1 MFEIL
6 NLKYGVICAIVVLCT
21 VTTFQHFLLTPQ
33 RLEDNALMFPSVK
46 RKLQTPKEKPRDAQ
60 ERGAFD
66 VEERVED
73 LLLREG
79 DNLESWLVG
88 VGAQLE
94 NLLLFIWSLYLLS
107 VFLYTR
113 YSTAMYI
120 VQGGPGSWRGGAGW
134 RRSAPGG

>member
-33 RLEDNALMFPSVK
+33 RLGDNALMFPSVK
-46 RKLQTPKEKPRDAQ
+46 RKLERPKEKPRDAQ

-79 DNLESWLVG
+79 DNLESWLVE
-88 VGAQLE
+88 VGLVP
-94 NLLLFIWSLYLLS
+94 NSRICYCSFVLMVCIS
-107 VFLYTR
+107 VYE
-113 YSTAMYI
+113 I
-120 VQGGPGSWRGGAGW
+120 
-134 RRSAPGG
+134 

>member
-33 RLEDNALMFPSVK
+33 RLGDNALMFPSVK
-46 RKLQTPKEKPRDAQ
+46 RKLPTPKEKPRDAQ

-73 LLLREG
+73 LLLREEG
-79 DNLESWLVG
+79 NLESWLVG

-94 NLLLFIWSLYLLS
+94 NLLLLCIWSLY
-107 VFLYTR
+107 
-113 YSTAMYI
+113 
-120 VQGGPGSWRGGAGW
+120 
-134 RRSAPGG
+134 

>member
-6 NLKYGVICAIVVLCT
+6 NLKYGILCTIVVLCT
-21 VTTFQHFLLTPQ
+21 VTTFQHFLLVLQ

-46 RKLQTPKEKPRDAQ
+46 RKLERPKEKPKDAQ
-60 ERGAFD
+60 ERGGFD

-94 NLLLFIWSLYLLS
+94 NLLLFIWSLY
-107 VFLYTR
+107 
-113 YSTAMYI
+113 
-120 VQGGPGSWRGGAGW
+120 
-134 RRSAPGG
+134 

>member
-94 NLLLFIWSLYLLS
+94 NLLLLIWSL
-107 VFLYTR
+107 F
-113 YSTAMYI
+113 
-120 VQGGPGSWRGGAGW
+120 
-134 RRSAPGG
+134 

>member
-6 NLKYGVICAIVVLCT
+6 NLKYVVLCTIGVLCT
-21 VTTFQHFLLTPQ
+21 VTTFQHFHLALQ
-33 RLEDNALMFPSVK
+33 RLEDNASMFPSVK
-46 RKLQTPKEKPRDAQ
+46 RKLPTPKEKPRDVQ

-94 NLLLFIWSLYLLS
+94 NLLLFIWSLC
-107 VFLYTR
+107 
-113 YSTAMYI
+113 
-120 VQGGPGSWRGGAGW
+120 
-134 RRSAPGG
+134 

>member
-21 VTTFQHFLLTPQ
+21 VTTFQHFLLVLQ

-46 RKLQTPKEKPRDAQ
+46 RKLERPKEKLKDAQ

-79 DNLESWLVG
+79 DNLKSWLVG

-94 NLLLFIWSLYLLS
+94 NLLLLIWSLC
-107 VFLYTR
+107 
-113 YSTAMYI
+113 
-120 VQGGPGSWRGGAGW
+120 
-134 RRSAPGG
+134 